1 MEKLES
7 PTSAS
12 ISEYVPIIQLPNIL
26 FTISSPICYQLPRT
40 DKYVEAVEDHFQIDE
55 PQGIHAKAIEISY
68 IGCGTSANESDSQSC
83 VTCYDSQISISP
95 YDHISTGLQEVSL
108 LEFAKDR

>member
-1 MEKLES
+1 MEELES

-12 ISEYVPIIQLPNIL
+12 ISEYVPIIQLPNIV

-55 PQGIHAKAIEISY
+55 PQEIHAKAIEVSY
-68 IGCGTSANESDSQSC
+68 IGCGTNTLNTPSTSANESDSQSC
-83 VTCYDSQISISP
+83 VTC
-95 YDHISTGLQEVSL
+95 
-108 LEFAKDR
+108 